1 MSDHEI
7 NELDLFFPRVDPAAQ
22 HLGVVISGSLSKGL
36 EVKLDPSAPLEEI
49 AVGRYVIIE
58 GARLKFFGMITDV
71 ALDNTNPQI
80 EKTPPDVS
88 DSFLR
93 EVYAGVSIF
102 GRIHVSPLLIL
113 DQNAAEPRPVK
124 TIPGHFA
131 QVRVA
136 LEEDVNMVFGPE
148 DDQHF
153 YIGEPLDMAEV
164 QVNLDLYRMV
174 ERSVG
179 IFGKS
184 GTGKSFLTRLLLAGV
199 IRRRA
204 AVSLI
209 FDMHNDYGWEVQTE
223 SRTPVKGL
231 KQLFPQQVAIFTL
244 DEASSRRRKV
254 RPDFTVV
261 LDWSDIQPE
270 DLEMLRATLDLSDQM
285 IGAAYSLRRAW
296 GRGWIKQLLQ
306 ADKAEIDLLVEGTTI
321 NRSSLDA
328 LSRRLERLTRFEF
341 LRDSWKG
348 DSAQRM
354 VEYLEKGINVV
365 LEFGRYGNSLEAYI
379 LVANYLTRR
388 IHQMYVERVESAL
401 GDASQEPPQLL
412 IVIEEAHKFLDPQIA
427 RQTIFGV
434 IAREL
439 RKYNVT
445 LLIVDQRPS
454 GIDEEVMSQ
463 IGTRVTALLD
473 NERDINAVLTGVS
486 GASALREV
494 LARLDTKQQALIMGH
509 AVPMPVVIQTR
520 TYDAE
525 FYAAVGAM
533 DPTQLRASRASRVN
547 LLRGREEKG
556 ID

>member
-1 MSDHEI
+1 
-7 NELDLFFPRVDPAAQ
+7 
-22 HLGVVISGSLSKGL
+22 
-36 EVKLDPSAPLEEI
+36 
-49 AVGRYVIIE
+49 
-58 GARLKFFGMITDV
+58 
-71 ALDNTNPQI
+71 
-80 EKTPPDVS
+80 
-88 DSFLR
+88 
-93 EVYAGVSIF
+93 
-102 GRIHVSPLLIL
+102 
-113 DQNAAEPRPVK
+113 
-124 TIPGHFA
+124 
-131 QVRVA
+131 
-136 LEEDVNMVFGPE
+136 
-148 DDQHF
+148 
-153 YIGEPLDMAEV
+153 
-164 QVNLDLYRMV
+164 
-174 ERSVG
+174 
-179 IFGKS
+179 
-184 GTGKSFLTRLLLAGV
+184 
-199 IRRRA
+199 
-204 AVSLI
+204 
-209 FDMHNDYGWEVQTE
+209 
-223 SRTPVKGL
+223 
-231 KQLFPQQVAIFTL
+231 L

-270 DLEMLRATLDLSDQM
+270 DLEMLRVTLDLSDQM
-285 IGAAYSLRRAW
+285 VGAAYSLRRAW

-306 ADKAEIDLLVEGTTI
+306 ADKDAIDLLVEGTTI

-328 LSRRLERLTRFEF
+328 LSRRMERLTRFDF

-348 DSAQRM
+348 DSAQQIID
-354 VEYLEKGINVV
+354 YLDKGITVV

-401 GDASQEPPQLL
+401 GDAAQEPPQLM

-427 RQTIFGV
+427 RQTIFGT

-473 NERDINAVLTGVS
+473 NERDIAAVLTGVS
-486 GASALREV
+486 GAGSLREV

-520 TYDAE
+520 SYDAD
-525 FYAAVGAM
+525 FYAAMGFQDEAE
-533 DPTQLRASRASRVN
+533 LRASRSSRVN
-547 LLRGREEKG
+547 LLRGEREEG